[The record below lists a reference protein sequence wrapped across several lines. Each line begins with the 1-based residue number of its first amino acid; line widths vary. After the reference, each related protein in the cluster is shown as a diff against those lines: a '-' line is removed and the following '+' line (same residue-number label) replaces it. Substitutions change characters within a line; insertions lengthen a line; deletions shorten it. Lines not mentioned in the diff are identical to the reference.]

1 MNRLLGYH
9 LPRQNIQQRGN
20 PVKTKSFVTACVA
33 LCGALLLPVFAQ
45 AAAPAPRAGGPPAA
59 GPPAVRPPGVPGA
72 TQKPMV
78 SCQRGGLQHA
88 VGLYLAA
95 QAAGDISGL
104 PLATGLGYF
113 EDMKAADVKTGF
125 LTKKKVIA
133 RSVSLYDDQSCQ
145 TYTEIWVTD
154 QADPWVAGI
163 RMRINHD
170 KIAEINVITTT
181 TGDWGFN
188 VDNFLKYSSD
198 QDWSPIPVD
207 RRDSYG
213 TLVQAANAYLDAF
226 LEAKIDLVPWG
237 YPCERIEGGMF
248 TGRNSAQDTCEAG
261 VPSGVNIANR
271 SFVVDTVVGGV
282 VAWCT
287 FGAGGPTGGSGAPDA
302 HMFRLNDGK
311 IRYVHTIT
319 HLKQASFRG
328 GGGGPGAGGP
338 GAGGRAGGPGGAP
351 ARGTPPPAN

>member
-1 MNRLLGYH
+1 VKRTLLKRAGM
-9 LPRQNIQQRGN
+9 
-20 PVKTKSFVTACVA
+20 A
-33 LCGALLLPVFAQ
+33 LCAVLMLPVFTQVQ
-45 AAAPAPRAGGPPAA
+45 AAAPAAGGPPQ
-59 GPPAVRPPGVPGA
+59 AVRPPGAPGA
-72 TQKPMV
+72 TQFPMV

-104 PLATGLGYF
+104 PLANGLGYW
-113 EDMKAADVKTGF
+113 ENMKAADVNTGY
-125 LTKKKVIA
+125 LTKKLVID
-133 RSVSLYDDQSCQ
+133 RSLSIYDDQSCQ

-154 QADPWVAGI
+154 KAEPYVSGI

-170 KIAEINVITTT
+170 KIAEIDVMTTT

-188 VDNFLKYSSD
+188 VDNFLKYASD
-198 QDWSPIPVD
+198 QDWSPIPAD

-213 TLVQAANAYLDAF
+213 TLLSAGNAYQDAF
-226 LEAKIDLVPWG
+226 LEARVDLVPWG

-261 VPSGVNIANR
+261 VPAGVNIANR
-271 SFVVDTVVGGV
+271 YFVVDTVIGSV

-287 FGAGGPTGGSGAPDA
+287 FGAGGATSSGAPDA
-302 HMFRLNDGK
+302 HLFRLENGK

-319 HLKQASFRG
+319 HLKQANFRG
-328 GGGGPGAGGP
+328 GGAGPA
-338 GAGGRAGGPGGAP
+338 AGGAP
-351 ARGTPPPAN
+351 PAR